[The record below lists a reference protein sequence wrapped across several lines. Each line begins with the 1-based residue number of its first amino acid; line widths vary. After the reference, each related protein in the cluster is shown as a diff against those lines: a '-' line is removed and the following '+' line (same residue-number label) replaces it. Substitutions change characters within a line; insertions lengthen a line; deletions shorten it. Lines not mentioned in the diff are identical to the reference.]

1 MATQYHLI
9 EVGLNPKQIK
19 ILQDCIDKGET
30 CVFKLSK
37 NSIEKPN
44 TKLMVNAVKYR
55 KYVAAKESGKG
66 FHLKLNKK
74 ELQLNKKYA
83 GSGISSTTIKCKE
96 CGNPL
101 HLAGKGITDSLK
113 SMGSKVLEDP
123 SNMQSTVTSSLQGL
137 KSDPR
142 VAIAMETADKGFN
155 VASQIADEID
165 KTGKAGTTI
174 LEINKYVKDMDPIGL
189 INYAIDQINDAIHGK
204 SKYDAQQAS
213 KNFNN
218 AISQAK
224 AWLNSPETMQI
235 NSYEAKLEMVQRSP
249 PFIQKILLKGTPSTF
264 EEYKAMIQEVA
275 NRTPMTTS
283 QKLQQHRTKLGL
295 GMKKQSKPKGQKKSL
310 DENQAPE
317 NQLTAKSVMKL
328 RNHLNMNQQN

>member
-55 KYVAAKESGKG
+55 KYVAAKETGKG

-101 HLAGKGITDSLK
+101 HLGKGITDSLK

-123 SNMQSTVTSSLQGL
+123 SNMQSTVSESLQGL

-142 VAIAMETADKGFN
+142 VAVAMEAADKGFN
-155 VASQIADEID
+155 VASKIADEID
-165 KTGKAGTTI
+165 KTGKAGTTL
-174 LEINKYVKDMDPIGL
+174 LEINKYVKDMDAVGL
-189 INYAIDQINDAIHGK
+189 LNFAIDQINDAINGK

-224 AWLNSPETMQI
+224 AWLISPEAMQR

-249 PFIQKILLKGTPSTF
+249 PFIQKFLVKGTPSTF
-264 EEYKAMIQEVA
+264 EEYKAMMQEIA

-295 GMKKQSKPKGQKKSL
+295 GMKKPSKPKGQKKSL
-310 DENQAPE
+310 PDQQPPE
-317 NQLTAKSVMKL
+317 KLITAQSVMKL
-328 RNHLNMNQQN
+328 RNHLSMNQQN

>member
-1 MATQYHLI
+1 
-9 EVGLNPKQIK
+9 
-19 ILQDCIDKGET
+19 
-30 CVFKLSK
+30 
-37 NSIEKPN
+37 
-44 TKLMVNAVKYR
+44 VKYR
-55 KYVAAKESGKG
+55 RYVGAKESGKG

-83 GSGISSTTIKCKE
+83 GNGISSTTIKCKE

-101 HLAGKGITDSLK
+101 HLGKGISDSLK

-123 SNMQSTVTSSLQGL
+123 SNMQSTVSESLQGL

-155 VASQIADEID
+155 VASQIADQID
-165 KTGKAGTTI
+165 KTGKAGTTL

-224 AWLNSPETMQI
+224 AWLNAPESMQR

-249 PFIQKILLKGTPSTF
+249 PFIQKFLAKGTPSSF
-264 EEYKAMIQEVA
+264 EEYKAMMQEVA

-295 GMKKQSKPKGQKKSL
+295 GMKKASKPKGQKKSL

-317 NQLTAKSVMKL
+317 NQLTAQSVMKL